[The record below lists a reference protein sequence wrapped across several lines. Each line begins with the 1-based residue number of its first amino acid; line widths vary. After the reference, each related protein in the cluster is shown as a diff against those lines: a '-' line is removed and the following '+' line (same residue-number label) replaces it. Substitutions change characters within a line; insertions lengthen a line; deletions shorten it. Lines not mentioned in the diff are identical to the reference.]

1 MSVTAMVRWDGRLQ
15 FRYGFYAVYAVVTV
29 LFGLGLSG
37 LPASVR
43 TDALVMVLFAD
54 PGFLGF
60 YFVGALV
67 LFEKNEGVLHALV
80 ASPLSP
86 DEYLVSKTLSLS
98 FIATVGALVITLF
111 VHGTGFQPVW
121 FLVGL
126 GLTAGLFV
134 LVGFSAVARFD
145 SLNAYFLTAIV
156 YIVPLSL
163 PLLDHFAVVESPL
176 FYLFPTQASLVLIGA
191 AFEPTPV
198 WELAYA
204 VGYLVVG
211 IGVAAVLARRAF
223 ERHIVRET
231 QQKPAAEVERRSLLS
246 GRSLGPVAT
255 LVVTDLR
262 NWVRDPLLLYIGLS
276 PFLLGLGAR
285 FGFDPLDAAVEF
297 VDLAAYAPELLAVF
311 LFTPAGTLGFAA
323 GFFMLEDREQG
334 VLRALRATPL
344 TGRGY
349 LAYRGA
355 VFLGLAFVSTLVM
368 VPLVDLGTLPLVPY
382 LAIAVVV
389 SLHTAVAGLL
399 MASVAANTVEGVGVS
414 KLLGFLIIAPVVAIA
429 LVTEPLQFLAGVLPP
444 YWAAK
449 ATVAVLDGA
458 AFSTVGGYLA
468 VGVVVQVALIAGLL
482 RLFLGRA
489 D

>member
-1 MSVTAMVRWDGRLQ
+1 MSVGAMLRWDGRLQ

-29 LFGLGLSG
+29 LFGLGLSS
-37 LPASVR
+37 LSDSVR
-43 TDALVMVLFAD
+43 TATLVMVLFAD

-80 ASPLSP
+80 TTPLSA

-98 FIATVGALVITLF
+98 FIATLGALVITLF
-111 VHGTGFQPVW
+111 VHGTGFRPVW
-121 FLVGL
+121 FLLGL

-156 YIVPLSL
+156 YVVPLSL

-191 AFEPTPV
+191 AFEATPA
-198 WELAYA
+198 WELVYG
-204 VGYLVVG
+204 VGYLAVG
-211 IGVAAVLARRAF
+211 NAAAYVLARRAF
-223 ERHIVRET
+223 ETHIVRET
-231 QQKPAAEVERRSLLS
+231 ERNPTAAVERNGLLA
-246 GRSLGPVAT
+246 GRSFGPVTT
-255 LVVTDLR
+255 LALADLR
-262 NWVRDPLLLYIGLS
+262 NWVRDPLLVYIGLS
-276 PFLLGLGAR
+276 PFLIGLLAR
-285 FGFDPLDAAVEF
+285 FGVEPIDDAVGF
-297 VDLAAYAPELLAVF
+297 VDLAAYAPELLAAF

-334 VLRALRATPL
+334 VLGALRTTPL

-355 VFLGLAFVSTLVM
+355 VFLGLAFLSTLAM
-368 VPLVDLGTLPLVPY
+368 VPLVDLGTLPAAPY
-382 LAIAVVV
+382 VAIALVA

-399 MASVAANTVEGVGVS
+399 MASLAANTVEGVGVS
-414 KLLGFLIIAPVVAIA
+414 KLLGFLIIAPVAAIA
-429 LVTEPLQFLAGVLPP
+429 LVAEPLQFLAGVLPP
-444 YWAAK
+444 FWAAK
-449 ATVAVLDGA
+449 ATVAVLHGA
-458 AFSTVGGYLA
+458 ALTTVGGYLA
-468 VGVVVQVALIAGLL
+468 VGVAVQVALVAGLL
-482 RLFLGRA
+482 RLFLRRA

>member
-1 MSVTAMVRWDGRLQ
+1 MSLSAMLRWDSRLQ

-37 LPASVR
+37 LPESVQ
-43 TDALVMVLFAD
+43 TATLVMVLFAD

-80 ASPLSP
+80 ASPLSV
-86 DEYLVSKTLSLS
+86 DEYLVSKTASLS
-98 FIATVGALVITLF
+98 FIAVLGALVITLF
-111 VHGTGFQPVW
+111 VHGTGFDPLW
-121 FLVGL
+121 LLLGL

-145 SLNAYFLTAIV
+145 SLNAYFLTAIL
-156 YIVPLSL
+156 YITPLSL
-163 PLLDHFAVVESPL
+163 PLLEHFGIVSSPV

-191 AFEPTPV
+191 AFTQTPM
-198 WELAYA
+198 WEVTYA
-204 VGYLVVG
+204 VAYLVVG
-211 IGVAAVLARRAF
+211 LAVAYVLARRAF
-223 ERHIVRET
+223 DRHIVREA
-231 QQKPAAEVERRSLLS
+231 QQTSTKEVSRRGLLT
-246 GRSLGPVAT
+246 GLTLGPVGT
-255 LVVTDLR
+255 LAVTDLR
-262 NWVRDPLLLYIGLS
+262 NWVRDPLLVYIGLS
-276 PFLLGLGAR
+276 PFLLGLLAR
-285 FGFDPLDAAVEF
+285 YGVEPIDAALGF
-297 VDLAAYAPELLAVF
+297 LDLSAYAPEILAAF

-334 VLRALRATPL
+334 VLGALRATPL

-355 VFLGLAFVSTLVM
+355 VFLGLGFLSTLVM
-368 VPLVDLGTLPLVPY
+368 VPLVDLGTLPLGPY
-382 LAIAVVV
+382 VAIALVA

-399 MASVAANTVEGVGVS
+399 MASLAANTVEGVGVS
-414 KLLGFLIIAPVVAIA
+414 KLLGFLIIGPVVAIA
-429 LVTEPLQFLAGVLPP
+429 LVPEPVQYLAGLLPP

-449 ATVAVLDGA
+449 ATVAVFEGA
-458 AFSTVGGYLA
+458 TLSAVGGYLA
-468 VGVVVQVALIAGLL
+468 VGVVVQVGLITALL
-482 RLFLGRA
+482 RLFLRRA